1 MDYLRPGPDN
11 LPGPDFN
18 KQVYEF
24 DDMKQIWHQSNY
36 TERVKVEAEILVTLE
51 ALKTSTRFMH
61 EDTTDIK
68 AFLSK
73 QYLGVKSS
81 KLDKDTAF
89 VQSEMFRVMDY
100 TEAAR
105 KKCIQCEHDLNEA
118 RNMLILYCQQF
129 AFAPEMASQCAAIL
143 NCH

>member
-1 MDYLRPGPDN
+1 MDYLRPGPDS

-24 DDMKQIWHQSNY
+24 DETKQIWHQSNY

-51 ALKTSTRFMH
+51 ALKTSTRFMN
-61 EDTTDIK
+61 EDTTAIK

-81 KLDKDTAF
+81 KLDEDTAF
-89 VQSEMFRVMDY
+89 V
-100 TEAAR
+100 
-105 KKCIQCEHDLNEA
+105 
-118 RNMLILYCQQF
+118 
-129 AFAPEMASQCAAIL
+129 
-143 NCH
+143 